1 MQLKKLIIVNGT
13 MGVGK
18 TAVCRELYQM
28 LDRSVWLDGDW
39 CWMMN
44 PFVVTEENKRMVENN
59 IAYMLRSFLCNSSI
73 DYVVFNW
80 VIHKEFIF
88 DIVLDGLKDLEFS
101 LYKIS
106 LVCSEQALRERILR
120 DPARDEAQVAESLER
135 LQEYYKMDTIK
146 VDTTDISAAE
156 AAIRIADIVSK

>member
-1 MQLKKLIIVNGT
+1 MKKLIIVNGT

-18 TAVCRELYQM
+18 TTVCRELYEK
-28 LDRSVWLDGDW
+28 LDKSIWLDGDW

-44 PFVVTEENKRMVENN
+44 PFMVTEENKKMVENN
-59 IAYMLRSFLCNSSI
+59 IIYMLRSFLCNSSF

-80 VIHKEFIF
+80 VIHQEFIF
-88 DIVLDGLKDLEFS
+88 DILLDRLKDLEFR

-106 LVCSEQALRERILR
+106 LVCSEEALRERILK
-120 DPARDEAQVAESLER
+120 DPSRDESKIDMSLER

-146 VDTTDISAAE
+146 IDTSDIRAVE
-156 AAIRIADIVSK
+156 AANRIADIVRG